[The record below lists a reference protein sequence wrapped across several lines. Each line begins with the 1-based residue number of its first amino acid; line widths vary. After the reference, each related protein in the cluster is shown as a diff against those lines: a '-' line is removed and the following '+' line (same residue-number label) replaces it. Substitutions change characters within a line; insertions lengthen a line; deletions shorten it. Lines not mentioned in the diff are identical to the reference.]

1 MLLTELIGKY
11 NVDDIEKE
19 IVANYLKIN
28 SVAISAHPFFKS
40 YLKGFNPSNELVSDI
55 ESLQHTSLADLAV
68 DLELLIPAEDRVTN
82 GAFFTP
88 QIIVDYII
96 QSIKPSSKAK
106 VIDVSC
112 GSGAF
117 LLGILRYF
125 HCIYDKAISDI
136 VTENLFG
143 IDLLDYNVRR
153 SKILI
158 MLYGLSCGEIVNER
172 AIKVIRDNSLTREWS
187 QKYDAVIGNP
197 PYVKF
202 QDMMDDTR
210 ELLLSKFETTSFGTF
225 NLYFAFFEIGYKILK
240 DKGTLGYITPNNYF
254 TSLSGESLRKYF
266 QDNNVVSRIVDFNS
280 TKVFDVQT
288 YTAITF
294 LTKER
299 QESIDY
305 SRIRHGQ
312 SIQDLLESSTY
323 TSNLYSDLNI
333 KKWRLLCGHERDVI
347 TRVENAGEPIG
358 KLFNITVGIA
368 TLKDEAFFIMPYKE
382 DKDYYYCNNK
392 YASSFAIEKKITRQ
406 LVKISTIKEPRDLE
420 LNQRRIIFPYKSRN
434 DVVSAIQEDEMRKQ
448 FPKCY
453 DYLLSVREI
462 LKQRGKGKHEYM
474 PFFAYGRTQGLN
486 KHGIKVYTPTFS
498 QYPRFIF
505 DSNRDSLFTNGY
517 ALFYNEYDNVD
528 MGLFA
533 PEKSPITC
541 EENQDVLVK
550 ILNSGLMHFYVSKT
564 SVSIEGGYPCYQK
577 NFIEKFTIPNIS
589 DDDVARLRKAKSQ
602 EDIDKIL
609 LTLYQINLPAP
620 NLWE

>member
-1 MLLTELIGKY
+1 MSLTELIGKY
-11 NVDDIEKE
+11 NVDDIEKG
-19 IVANYLKIN
+19 IVANYLN
-28 SVAISAHPFFKS
+28 VNAIAKSSHPFFKS
-40 YLKGFNPSNELVSDI
+40 YLKGFSPTKELTSDI
-55 ESLQHTSLADLAV
+55 ESLQHSSLADLAV
-68 DLELLIPAEDRVTN
+68 DLELLIPAEDRETN

-88 QIIVDYII
+88 QIIVDFII
-96 QSIKPSSKAK
+96 HSIKPSTEAK

-125 HCIYDKAISDI
+125 HCTYDKAISDI
-136 VTENLFG
+136 VAENLYG
-143 IDLLDYNVRR
+143 VDLLDYNVRR

-158 MLYGLSCGEIVNER
+158 MLYGLSCGEIVNEK
-172 AIKVIRDNSLTREWS
+172 AIKVVCDNSLTREWS

-202 QDMMDDTR
+202 QDMKDDTR
-210 ELLLSKFETTSFGTF
+210 DLLLSKFETTSFGTF

-240 DKGTLGYITPNNYF
+240 DDGTLGYITPNNYF

-266 QDNNVVSRIVDFNS
+266 QDNNLVSRIVDFNS

-294 LTKER
+294 LTRKR
-299 QESIDY
+299 QDSIEY
-305 SRIRHGQ
+305 SRIKHGQ
-312 SIQDLLESSTY
+312 PVPDFLERATY
-323 TSNLYSDLNI
+323 TSNLYSDLNV
-333 KKWRLLCGHERDVI
+333 KKWRLLCDNERDVI
-347 TRVENAGEPIG
+347 SRVENAGEPIG
-358 KLFNITVGIA
+358 KLFNIAVGIA
-368 TLKDEAFFIMPYKE
+368 TLKDEAFFIIPYKE

-392 YASSFAIEKKITRQ
+392 YASSFAVEKKVTRP
-406 LVKISTIKEPRDLE
+406 LVKISTIKEPHDLK
-420 LNQRRIIFPYKSRN
+420 LNQRRIIFPYKAKN
-434 DVVSAIQEDEMRKQ
+434 NVVSAIQEDEMRKQ

-453 DYLLSVREI
+453 EYLLSVREI
-462 LKQRGKGKHEYM
+462 LRQRGKGKHEYT

-517 ALFYNEYDNVD
+517 ALFYNEFDGVD

-533 PEKSPITC
+533 PEKAPITR

-577 NFIEKFTIPNIS
+577 NFIEKFTIPEIT
-589 DDDVARLRKAKSQ
+589 DDDVSKLRKTESQ
-602 EDIDKIL
+602 EDIDNL
-609 LTLYQINLPAP
+609 LLNLYQINLPAP

>member
-11 NVDDIEKE
+11 NVDDIEKG
-19 IVANYLKIN
+19 IVANYLRVN
-28 SVAISAHPFFKS
+28 AIDKSSHPFFS
-40 YLKGFNPSNELVSDI
+40 RYLNCFVPSKELTSDI
-55 ESLQHTSLADLAV
+55 ESLQHTSLAELAV
-68 DLELLIPAEDRVTN
+68 DLELLIPTEDRETN

-88 QIIVDYII
+88 QIIVDFII
-96 QSIKPSSKAK
+96 QSIKPSTKAK
-106 VIDVSC
+106 VIDISC

-117 LLGILRYF
+117 LLGVLRYF
-125 HCIYDKAISDI
+125 NCTYKKPISEI
-136 VTENLFG
+136 VANNLYG
-143 IDLLDYNVRR
+143 VDLLDYNVRR

-158 MLYGLSCGEIVNER
+158 MLYGLSCGEIVEEK
-172 AIKVIRDNSLTREWS
+172 AIKVVCDNSLTRAWS
-187 QKYDAVIGNP
+187 HKYDAVIGNP

-202 QDMMDDTR
+202 QDMKDDTR
-210 ELLLSKFETTSFGTF
+210 NLLLSKFETTSFGAF

-240 DKGTLGYITPNNYF
+240 EKGTLGYITPNNYF

-294 LTKER
+294 LTKNR
-299 QESIDY
+299 QNSIEY
-305 SRIRHGQ
+305 SRIKHGQ
-312 SIQDLLESSTY
+312 PIPVFLESAIY
-323 TSNLYSDLNI
+323 TSNLYSDLNV
-333 KKWRLLCGHERDVI
+333 KKWRLLCDNEREVI
-347 TRVENAGEPIG
+347 SRVENAGEPIG
-358 KLFNITVGIA
+358 KLFNIAVGIA
-368 TLKDEAFFIMPYKE
+368 TLKDEAFFIMPFKE
-382 DKDYYYCNNK
+382 DDMYYYCNNK
-392 YASSFAIEKKITRQ
+392 YASSFPIEKGVTRP
-406 LVKISTIKEPRDLE
+406 LVKISTIKEPQDLA
-420 LNQRRIIFPYKSRN
+420 LNQRRIIFPYKAEN
-434 DVVSAIQEDEMRKQ
+434 NVVCAIPEDEMKKR

-453 DYLLSVREI
+453 EYLLSVRDV
-462 LKQRGKGKHEYM
+462 LKQRGKGKHEYT

-517 ALFYNEYDNVD
+517 ALFYNESDEAN

-533 PEKSPITC
+533 PERAPITC

-577 NFIEKFTIPNIS
+577 NFIEKFTIPDIS
-589 DDDVARLRKAKSQ
+589 DDDVAKLRNAESQ
-602 EDIDKIL
+602 EDIDSAL
-609 LTLYQINLPAP
+609 LRLYQINFPVP

>member
-1 MLLTELIGKY
+1 MSLTELIGKY
-11 NVDDIEKE
+11 NIDEIEKG
-19 IVANYLKIN
+19 IVSNYLKVNSIN
-28 SVAISAHPFFKS
+28 KSSHPFFKG
-40 YLKGFNPSNELVSDI
+40 YLKGFVPSKELASDI
-55 ESLQHTSLADLAV
+55 EALQHTSLADLAV
-68 DLELLIPAEDRVTN
+68 DLELLIPAEDRETN

-96 QSIKPSSKAK
+96 QSIKPSTAAK

-125 HCIYDKAISDI
+125 HSTYNKSISEI
-136 VTENLFG
+136 VAENLYG
-143 IDLLDYNVRR
+143 VDLLDYNVRR

-158 MLYGLSCGEIVNER
+158 MLYGLSCGEIVGEKT
-172 AIKVIRDNSLTREWS
+172 IKVVCDNSLTREWS
-187 QKYDAVIGNP
+187 QKYDAVVGNP

-202 QDMMDDTR
+202 QDMKDDTR
-210 ELLLSKFETTSFGTF
+210 NLLLSRFETTSFGTF

-240 DKGTLGYITPNNYF
+240 DSGTLGYITPNNYF

-288 YTAITF
+288 YTAISF
-294 LTKER
+294 LTKKC
-299 QESIDY
+299 QDSIEY
-305 SRIRHGQ
+305 SRIKHGQ
-312 SIQDLLESSTY
+312 PVAEFLELATF
-323 TSNLYSDLNI
+323 TSNLYTDLNV
-333 KKWRLLCGHERDVI
+333 KKWRLLCDNERDVI
-347 TRVENAGEPIG
+347 SRVENAGEPIG
-358 KLFNITVGIA
+358 KLFNIAVGIA
-368 TLKDEAFFIMPYKE
+368 TLKDEAFFIVPCKE

-392 YASSFAIEKKITRQ
+392 YASSFAIEKKVTRS

-420 LNQRRIIFPYKSRN
+420 LNQRRIIFPYKSQN
-434 DVVSAIQEDEMRKQ
+434 GVVSAIQEDEMKTQ

-453 DYLLSVREI
+453 EYLLSVRDV
-462 LKQRGKGKHEYM
+462 LKQRGKGKHEYT
-474 PFFAYGRTQGLN
+474 PFFAYGRTQGLS
-486 KHGIKVYTPTFS
+486 KHGKKVYTPTFS

-517 ALFYNEYDNVD
+517 ALFYNEFDVKD

-577 NFIEKFTIPNIS
+577 NFIEKFTIPYLS
-589 DDDVARLRKAKSQ
+589 DDDVAKLRKAESQ
-602 EDIDKIL
+602 EEIDKTL
-609 LTLYQINLPAP
+609 LKLYQINLPAP